1 MRGCQFYI
9 NILMVGLSIFR
20 LNYQKIFLQFLL
32 LSAVLGLNSAFAGRE
47 VFVPEESTYFNPSIG
62 VRYKVDMGF
71 VSWSDST
78 VLSNGECGFVY
89 TGALY
94 RICARM
100 AQAGNY
106 GNSTGT
112 SSCVAGTDQRQG
124 MSGGGAVCGRSQLC
138 AYEDPQDG
146 MDTQTYVSP
155 FHKNEENSGLSIT
168 EAAAGVGAAAAASGV
183 LLGPAAAA
191 MTMAYFITGK
201 HNHVVTIDIGCVD
214 VPLATMPPPYIH
226 NIGDA
231 IKSGMLPMV
240 EPVTSNCDSTVDDVG
255 SFEAPRIRVVVR
267 ENNRCKEHADLE
279 VGGVCKGLSG
289 FSRRFCAVISEND
302 EMKVCA
308 REESGS
314 RRIAGCVNRPRPPKP
329 VVTRVLDADYKVTLD
344 VSLGSPVQEAKS
356 LPYKDPTSIAASQ
369 NSIENCKTLYGIPL
383 CALKKCSEY
392 RVTPEQATIN
402 GTASCKE
409 TEDRVCLDGFKYGD
423 LVVSEKTS
431 GGKPGKAVDGP
442 PNECRPDVNGVI
454 DCVYYPP
461 VFDNPIDRHYVNPIS
476 YRPEVSDL
484 NINPYY
490 VNTDT
495 QEVRAKNAEELG
507 LCVPIPKVY
516 DVGGTYKVPPGCK
529 KISIMAFGGGSAG
542 DFTQGCMYED
552 STPAICD
559 FSGGGGGFAQVNF
572 DVSPGDELKVVVGA
586 GGSTK
591 GAVGQR
597 SSVSNNSGVEI
608 VFAEGGNKN
617 LGGGGGGSLTGIN
630 VENGQNGSAAT
641 CQTVSGGAA
650 RPSSKPVSR
659 RYGQPVDV
667 CSRPVD
673 GAAAAEV
680 GAGGCASDDTC
691 ANSAWGKGG
700 NGRVIIDCIQ

>member
-1 MRGCQFYI
+1 
-9 NILMVGLSIFR
+9 
-20 LNYQKIFLQFLL
+20 
-32 LSAVLGLNSAFAGRE
+32 
-47 VFVPEESTYFNPSIG
+47 
-62 VRYKVDMGF
+62 
-71 VSWSDST
+71 
-78 VLSNGECGFVY
+78 
-89 TGALY
+89 
-94 RICARM
+94 
-100 AQAGNY
+100 
-106 GNSTGT
+106 
-112 SSCVAGTDQRQG
+112 
-124 MSGGGAVCGRSQLC
+124 
-138 AYEDPQDG
+138 
-146 MDTQTYVSP
+146 
-155 FHKNEENSGLSIT
+155 
-168 EAAAGVGAAAAASGV
+168 
-183 LLGPAAAA
+183 
-191 MTMAYFITGK
+191 
-201 HNHVVTIDIGCVD
+201 
-214 VPLATMPPPYIH
+214 MPPPYRHDISK
-226 NIGDA
+226 A
-231 IKSGMLPMV
+231 INSGMLPMV
-240 EPVTSNCDSTVDDVG
+240 EPIKSNSVPNPIDGVG
-255 SFEAPRIRVVVR
+255 SFEAPRIRVVAR
-267 ENNRCKEHADLE
+267 ENNIYKAHADLE
-279 VGGVCKGLSG
+279 VGGVCKELSG
-289 FSRRFCAVISEND
+289 FDGRFCAVISAND

-356 LPYKDPTSIAASQ
+356 LPYKDPTLGAARQ

-423 LVVSEKTS
+423 LVVSKKTS
-431 GGKPGKAVDGP
+431 GKAVDGS
-442 PNECRPDVNGVI
+442 PNKCIPDVNGVI

-461 VFDNPIDRHYVNPIS
+461 VFHNPIDPHYVNPIS

-490 VNTDT
+490 VDTDT

-542 DFTQGCMYED
+542 DFTQVCMYGNH
-552 STPAICD
+552 TPPICD

-586 GGSTK
+586 GGSAK

-597 SSVSNNSGVEI
+597 SSVSNNSGVI
-608 VFAEGGNKN
+608 VFAEGGNRN
-617 LGGGGGGSLTGIN
+617 LGGDGGGMTGIN
-630 VENGQNGSAAT
+630 VAVEKGQNGSAAT
-641 CQTVSGGAA
+641 CNDEVSGGAA
-650 RPSSKPVSR
+650 RPSSKPVSE
-659 RYGQPVDV
+659 RYGQPKDV

-673 GAAAAEV
+673 GAEAAEV